1 MSQAALSKTI
11 GKWRI
16 VETDLWDADYL
27 DMLEPAFIAF
37 KKDGQ
42 GEFRFGCSNAGLDCE
57 YSPTT
62 VHFTW
67 QGFDEMDEVCG
78 DGFAQVEDDGTLSGE
93 IAFHLGDEATFKA
106 TKW

>member
-1 MSQAALSKTI
+1 VSRTPPSKTI

-16 VETDLWDADYL
+16 VETDLWDTEYL

-37 KKDGQ
+37 QRDRR
-42 GEFRFGCSNAGLDCE
+42 GEFRFGCVNAGLDCE

-67 QGFDEMDEVCG
+67 HGFDEMDEVSG
-78 DGFAQVEDDGTLSGE
+78 DGFAQGEDDGALSGE
-93 IAFHLGDEATFKA
+93 IAFHLGDEAIFKA
-106 TKW
+106 KKW